1 MLSTDS
7 QAAPALPPLPIKP
20 SRAHL
25 SRLMKIWRSGGWP
38 CQDALEID
46 LLAAGWV
53 AWSPAADSGSPT
65 LRLTEAGIQLVAAAR
80 QGNQRALSRHDQLA
94 ERMGQQLIS
103 HGRVVWREL
112 SLRAQVQPDA
122 AALPAALPA
131 TLTAS
136 LPPSNPANGEFFQDS
151 DLATD
156 GPPELM
162 LATGKAGKVQWR
174 IARPDLFSVRNT
186 TVENYLQP
194 VVHEIKVSRADLLSD
209 LRHAAKR
216 ESYQW
221 LCCECYYV
229 FPAGLA
235 EPQEIPAA
243 FGLWVLHGDIATGRL
258 ELLRPARHAPCELP
272 FAVWLALAKATPLRR
287 DADPEQTLLGAPG
300 LSEQALPDVEA
311 AGDSA
316 A

>member
-1 MLSTDS
+1 MLSTDL

-53 AWSPAADSGSPT
+53 QWSPISDAGSPT
-65 LRLTEAGIQLVAAAR
+65 LRLTELGIQLLAAAR

-94 ERMGQQLIS
+94 QRMGQQLIS

-112 SLRAQVQPDA
+112 SLRAQVQPDG
-122 AALPAALPA
+122 AALPAALP
-131 TLTAS
+131 TS

-156 GPPELM
+156 TPPEHLP
-162 LATGKAGKVQWR
+162 ASGKVAKIQWR

-272 FAVWLALAKATPLRR
+272 FAVWLALAKATPLRSN
-287 DADPEQTLLGAPG
+287 ADPEQTLLGAPG
-300 LSEQALPDVEA
+300 LAEPAPTDDTA